1 MIQYNRQLV
10 YQVKALKY
18 DSVSKF
24 TVLYLSSIIYHNTH
38 KVNACINICKYNTHE
53 FHVLIIDN
61 NYNGL
66 KAFRP

>member
-38 KVNACINICKYNTHE
+38 KVNACINICKYNTHN
-53 FHVLIIDN
+53 II
-61 NYNGL
+61 
-66 KAFRP
+66 